1 MQPIK
6 IVADSAAD
14 LTALE
19 GVDFAFASLKIV
31 TAEREFIDNEALN
44 VQEMT
49 DFLYHYKGRSST
61 ACPNVDDWLS
71 AFGDAER
78 IICIT
83 ITGGL
88 SGSYN
93 AACTAKQLYEDRY
106 PSRRVHVIDSLS
118 AGPEI
123 TLHVERMREM
133 ILEGLDFDEI
143 IASLPIYKTELLFL
157 LESLRNFA
165 NNGRVSKTAAAAAGV
180 FGIRALGRASDEG
193 TLELLAKP
201 RGAEKSLDAILT
213 QMEKHGC
220 RGGRVLIAHCFAA
233 DTAERLAEK
242 IRAAY
247 PTATVRIHPC
257 RGLCSFYAEQGG
269 LLIGYEV

>member
-6 IVADSAAD
+6 IVADSSAD

-19 GVDFAFASLKIV
+19 GVDFAFAPLKIV

-49 DFLYHYKGRSST
+49 DFLYRYKGRSST
-61 ACPNVDDWLS
+61 ACPNVDDWLA

-88 SGSYN
+88 SGSFN
-93 AACTAKQLYEDRY
+93 AARTAKQLYEDRY
-106 PSRRVHVIDSLS
+106 PARRVHVIDSLS

-123 TLHVERMREM
+123 TLHIEKMREM
-133 ILEGLDFDEI
+133 ILAGHSFDEI
-143 IASLPIYKTELLFL
+143 VTVLSSYKTELLFL
-157 LESLRNFA
+157 LESLHNFA
-165 NNGRVSKTAAAAAGV
+165 NNGRVSKAAAAAAGV
-180 FGIRALGRASDEG
+180 LGIRALGRASDEG
-193 TLELLAKP
+193 TLELLVKP
-201 RGAEKSLDAILT
+201 RGEAKSLAAIV
-213 QMEKHGC
+213 QNMKKYAC
-220 RGGRVLIAHCFAA
+220 CGGKVLIAHCYAEEAA
-233 DTAERLAEK
+233 NRLAEM
-242 IRAAY
+242 IRAAFSSV
-247 PTATVRIHPC
+247 TVRVHAC
-257 RGLCSFYAEQGG
+257 RGLCSFYAEPGG